1 MRRLLRRIFSNSP
14 GQGKGSAA
22 RQRLSRKGS
31 DFSAIYAIGDVHGCY
46 AELLDAERRILR
58 DAADRDGQKLIV
70 MLGDY
75 IDRGPNSSQVLDH
88 LCRPPPEG
96 FERVA
101 LCGNHDDV
109 FLQFIDTPRD
119 HMEWLELGGRETLF
133 SYGIDAGHILQRSG
147 GDKMLADTVCQTI
160 PAHHVDFLQ
169 GLPSLLCVGRL
180 VFVHAGLRPGVPLQ
194 DQIDED
200 LMWIREPFL
209 SRGPDLPVLVIHGHT
224 PAPEVMYGTARVG
237 IDTAAFATGRLTVL
251 KLADGA
257 AEEL

>member
-1 MRRLLRRIFSNSP
+1 MRRLLRRIFSN
-14 GQGKGSAA
+14 GSGRGRGADA
-22 RQRLSRKGS
+22 RSRLSLQGAA
-31 DFSAIYAIGDVHGCY
+31 FSAIYAIGDVHGCY
-46 AELLDAERRILR
+46 TELLGAEQRILR
-58 DAADRDGQKLIV
+58 DASQRDGRKLIV

-88 LCRPPPEG
+88 LCQAPPQG

-109 FLQFIDTPRD
+109 FLQFIKTPRD
-119 HMEWLELGGRETLF
+119 HMEWLELGGRETLY
-133 SYGIDAGHILQRSG
+133 SYGIDAAHMLERSG
-147 GDKMLADTVCQTI
+147 GEKMLADTVRQTI
-160 PAHHVDFLQ
+160 PVQHVEFLE

-180 VFVHAGLRPGVPLQ
+180 VFVHAGLRPGVPLEE
-194 DQIDED
+194 QIDED

-224 PAPEVMYGTARVG
+224 PATEVMYGTRRVG
-237 IDTAAFATGRLTVL
+237 IDTGAYATGRLTVL